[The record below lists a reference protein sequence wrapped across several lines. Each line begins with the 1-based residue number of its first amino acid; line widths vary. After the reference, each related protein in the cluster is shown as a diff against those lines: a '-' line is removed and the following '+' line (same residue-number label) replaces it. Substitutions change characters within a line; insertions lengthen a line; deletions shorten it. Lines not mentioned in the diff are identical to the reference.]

1 MDLDL
6 RRLPEAKGELL
17 LRTEELRDSL
27 WEVCD
32 DKLAEN
38 QAELEAVMATSWVQ
52 DRTLLLAQVR
62 FKIIILSSQKGG
74 TKSADS
80 RCCAHENRGTP
91 LGIRLSP
98 PASVTTSLNQDRLLF
113 VPTFARTVIRR
124 AILIISAPNCEPGAK
139 ITVGFMGRI
148 DKATKVWAEVK
159 CEIGIGSTS
168 QSWRS

>member
-74 TKSADS
+74 TKSAEFEMLCS
-80 RCCAHENRGTP
+80 RKPRNATGNTAV
-91 LGIRLSP
+91 P
-98 PASVTTSLNQDRLLF
+98 PR
-113 VPTFARTVIRR
+113 
-124 AILIISAPNCEPGAK
+124 
-139 ITVGFMGRI
+139 
-148 DKATKVWAEVK
+148 
-159 CEIGIGSTS
+159 
-168 QSWRS
+168 